1 MATLVN
7 KSENISFSMKEKY
20 ALKSE
25 FLPNTQNYQKL
36 VEQTQNGLIIKLKHH
51 LKQISTDNALL
62 SL

>member
-1 MATLVN
+1 MATLVD

-36 VEQTQNGLIIKLKHH
+36 VEQTQNGLIIKLKHR
-51 LKQISTDNALL
+51 LKQVSTDNALL